1 MEQKDYFVTAPIT
14 LSKFRRFAYYV
25 SNLNLS
31 GQINS
36 VV

>member
-1 MEQKDYFVTAPIT
+1 MEQKDYFVTAPII
-14 LSKFRRFAYYV
+14 LSLFRRFAYYV
-25 SNLNLS
+25 SNLNFS